1 MPLWVPSTGRRAA
14 SRESQPSA
22 GVHLAMRHH
31 RREGNLTMATNT
43 TVTRR
48 SLVGA
53 CLAGTAGLLASAP
66 TARAAEAE
74 RTWDAECDVL
84 IVGSGYTGLAAA
96 IEANAAGADVKII
109 DKRASFGGNSM
120 IADGDFAVCGSSAQ
134 KAQGVED
141 SVEDYVND
149 MLAAGL
155 NLNDVEKCRVIAEKS
170 NETWEWTQDYLG
182 VSFVTLE
189 DGNIELLPYGGH
201 SNYRTMKPVGAG
213 AAYVMALGDKVEEA
227 GMEVE
232 TGVMMTKLITDETG
246 RVIGVEASEGVT
258 DNDPSTGTPIA
269 IKARKAVILATGGF
283 AGDVEWRKQ
292 HDPTVDESIGT
303 TNREGSTSEA
313 LQAAMRAGALGV
325 HMDWIQLGP
334 WCSPD
339 ETHCGAAWTY
349 IDAGFPYG
357 PCIDPRTC
365 KRITSELQDRKRL
378 CDAIIAN
385 GEPLIQIVDERNLPA
400 WAFPYLET
408 CLEYPCTWKFD
419 NLEDI
424 AAQFDLD
431 FDAMKAEIDRY
442 NGFVENKLDEDFG
455 KKIPEGALPMAEP
468 PFYVTHVWPKAHH
481 TMGGLKTNAT
491 NQVLDVALQVIPGL
505 YAAGEA
511 AGGIHGACRLGSCA
525 TADCLINGRIAGQNA
540 AAEQGWE

>member
-1 MPLWVPSTGRRAA
+1 
-14 SRESQPSA
+14 
-22 GVHLAMRHH
+22 
-31 RREGNLTMATNT
+31 MATNT

-53 CLAGTAGLLASAP
+53 CLAETVGLLANAP
-66 TARAAEAE
+66 TARAAGAE

-96 IEANAAGADVKII
+96 IEADAAGADVKII
-109 DKRASFGGNSM
+109 DKRPSFGGNSI

-141 SVEDYVND
+141 SVDDYVND

-213 AAYVMALGDKVEEA
+213 AAYVTALGDKVEEA

-292 HDPTVDESIGT
+292 HDPTVDESIDT

-349 IDAGFPYG
+349 IDVGFPYG

-378 CDAIIAN
+378 CDAIVLCAVFYCVAGSVRDYVGYENFESAEGFRALVPLAVQAGSAAVLFVAFRLGFRSDAN
-385 GEPLIQIVDERNLPA
+385 WQSFLTALVVAIIFFFGCLFVVVLGWVPAAKGSELLMSASYMCFKLLLLIFIVVVAESLQASVVTAFSVFFVSVATLFMFVVGTVLPFA
-400 WAFPYLET
+400 
-408 CLEYPCTWKFD
+408 
-419 NLEDI
+419 
-424 AAQFDLD
+424 
-431 FDAMKAEIDRY
+431 
-442 NGFVENKLDEDFG
+442 V
-455 KKIPEGALPMAEP
+455 
-468 PFYVTHVWPKAHH
+468 
-481 TMGGLKTNAT
+481 GLAG
-491 NQVLDVALQVIPGL
+491 LDV
-505 YAAGEA
+505 YAN
-511 AGGIHGACRLGSCA
+511 R
-525 TADCLINGRIAGQNA
+525 
-540 AAEQGWE
+540 